1 MFLRLTIKLNFEES
15 VHDFH
20 FHQFALGNL
29 AFGKPTT
36 QSTTDHDGES
46 FRAVD
51 GKTDGDYHWGFSC
64 SHTRSNLKNPWFRL
78 DLKETISVG
87 QVRIAW

>member
-20 FHQFALGNL
+20 SHQFALGNL

-36 QSTTDHDGES
+36 QSTRDHDGES